1 MKYQKAQHK
10 FNSRKQEVCGGR
22 QSRNVLTLY
31 QSAKRG
37 RGVFMVEMLQRF
49 AYIRLDFYCPSAT
62 KLMATGGQNFQ
73 SNTTKHYPDRFFK
86 AS

>member
-37 RGVFMVEMLQRF
+37 HGVFMVEMLQRF
-49 AYIRLDFYCPSAT
+49 AYIRFLLSFSDEINGHRGT
-62 KLMATGGQNFQ
+62 KLP
-73 SNTTKHYPDRFFK
+73 K
-86 AS
+86 